1 MALSSKNK
9 AVLDAIAAILN
20 ADDDIGSGATPALT
34 WRLRKHAYNH
44 GKSWEEGAWVA
55 PGGRNPPGYHE
66 NQVDARMYKVH
77 VVLVTPADGNLT
89 SGMDRH
95 LAVIERVEDIFH
107 NKSGGYLP
115 AGLRNLQTAEWALEQ
130 TTVEF
135 TGTFDQTAFGL
146 GYDVSGCTVL
156 VQSLVSRLD
165 ASNLGA

>member
-9 AVLDAIAAILN
+9 AVLDAIVAILN
-20 ADDDIGSGATPALT
+20 SDADIGTEADPVLT

-55 PGGRNPPGYHE
+55 PGGRTPPNYHE
-66 NQVDARMYKVH
+66 NQVDARFYKAH

-89 SGMDRH
+89 AGMERH

-115 AGLRNLQTAEWALEQ
+115 AGLRALDTAGWTLEQ
-130 TTVEF
+130 TTIEF
-135 TGTFDQTAFGL
+135 TGTFDQTAFGA
-146 GYDVSGCTVL
+146 GYDVSGCTVV
-156 VQSLVSRLD
+156 VQSLVSRLN